1 VLHLRT
7 LGALDLR
14 TSEGASVG
22 ILLAQPRSSGL
33 LIYLL
38 LARPGA
44 YVTRDTLC
52 AMFWPDAD
60 DEHARGA
67 LSQALTRI
75 RRAAGEAVLE
85 PRGRSELRVVPGAVG
100 CDVLAFEEAVKAG
113 DTAAALAL
121 YAGPFLAGFHV
132 PSAPGF
138 EGWVEVERDRLRSL
152 AAGAAADLARQ
163 ELARGR
169 LAEAGR
175 AAARALGLAP
185 ESEAVAGD
193 LVRRLWDAGDR
204 AGALALYET
213 WATTMARQ
221 LELEPSPEL
230 QGLAAELR
238 AEGRAP
244 VMPSAPSASR
254 APEASVASDPGPV
267 PDPQPA
273 PDPRQRPG
281 PRGPGRWRPARRVAT
296 GTAAGALMLL
306 AGWALVH
313 VGIVTARFPVE
324 ATGGGD
330 MAFAARDW
338 LVVADF
344 DAPSVD
350 PALALA
356 FQTLLIRDVESAG
369 YASVVGGL
377 GALSKRALED
387 VLTRMRVPPDTRVD
401 AGLACEIA
409 EREGAAGVLAGRVL
423 PLGDDYVLAAFVLA
437 PGDCRELIRVS
448 TVAGFDQ
455 LSDAVAALSR
465 ELRTRLGESRSSIR
479 SSPPLPP
486 AAASYIQ
493 ALRAVSHYLSGPE
506 LWDDGGRGAAPL
518 LEALEV
524 EPDLSV
530 AHFLLALHYQRLGW
544 YAQAVPHLLR
554 AYELRSQLPRQ
565 GRLGMEALHQR
576 YIQSDPRASVATVET
591 IIADHPAIADA
602 TIPFLADLA
611 LWTEEWDRALDV
623 SLAYLRRG
631 ASGFSA
637 HVAYTRAI
645 AAAWALGRV
654 ELADSLHGVLVRATA
669 AAGSSPERSLVLLHH
684 LRHRDWRGAEAL
696 CADHLDWDRC
706 GHLYLARGR
715 LAAAEAVFG
724 RILADGAARPVGN
737 DRRQPWDLSAAVA
750 GLVHLEL
757 LRGRPDSAWSV
768 LQRTDRSLPMVGPA
782 RAGMHLSRFLFCAA
796 SVGLDRS
803 TELPECAIEQEDRA
817 TWDAD
822 PSFAV
827 VLRSGAWSYRLLA
840 VRALERGDPTV
851 ALEYVR
857 AAVRGNFGGS
867 GLVDHLIQGL
877 AFDALDRPDSAL
889 VHYLAATRIEKD
901 GGFPTAAAVL
911 FPLAPIHRRIGE
923 LAEAAGDP
931 ATAARHYG
939 AFLELWADA
948 DPELQPQV
956 RAIRERLARRGRRS
970 WTTFVVPG
978 RPEGPG
984 RSDSSPGE
992 DSLEPQ

>member
-1 VLHLRT
+1 V
-7 LGALDLR
+7 
-14 TSEGASVG
+14 
-22 ILLAQPRSSGL
+22 
-33 LIYLL
+33 
-38 LARPGA
+38 
-44 YVTRDTLC
+44 
-52 AMFWPDAD
+52 
-60 DEHARGA
+60 
-67 LSQALTRI
+67 
-75 RRAAGEAVLE
+75 
-85 PRGRSELRVVPGAVG
+85 
-100 CDVLAFEEAVKAG
+100 
-113 DTAAALAL
+113 
-121 YAGPFLAGFHV
+121 
-132 PSAPGF
+132 
-138 EGWVEVERDRLRSL
+138 
-152 AAGAAADLARQ
+152 DLARQ

-169 LAEAGR
+169 LAEARR

-185 ESEAVAGD
+185 EREAVACD

-213 WATTMARQ
+213 WAATLVRE

-238 AEGRAP
+238 AEGRTP

-254 APEASVASDPGPV
+254 APEALLADDPRPMPG
-267 PDPQPA
+267 PQPA
-273 PDPRQRPG
+273 PGPRQPPG
-281 PRGPGRWRPARRVAT
+281 PRGPGRWWAARRVAT
-296 GTAAGALMLL
+296 GTAAGALLLL

-313 VGIVTARFPVE
+313 LGMVTARFPVE
-324 ATGGGD
+324 ATGGVD

-387 VLTRMRVPPDTRVD
+387 VLTRMRLPPDTRVD
-401 AGLACEIA
+401 PGLACEIA

-423 PLGDDYVLAAFVLA
+423 PLGGDYVLAALVLA

-455 LSDAVAALSR
+455 LSDAVAVLSR

-486 AAASYIQ
+486 AAASYIE

-506 LWDDGGRGAAPL
+506 LWDDEGRGAAPL

-524 EPDLSV
+524 EPELSV

-591 IIADHPAIADA
+591 LIADHPAIADA

-637 HVAYTRAI
+637 HVAFTRAI
-645 AAAWALGRV
+645 TAAWALGRV
-654 ELADSLHGVLVRATA
+654 DLADSLHGVLVRATA
-669 AAGSSPERSLVLLHH
+669 AAGSSPERGLVLLHH

-696 CADHLDWDRC
+696 CAGHPDWDRC

-724 RILADGAARPVGN
+724 RILAESARPDGN
-737 DRRQPWDLSAAVA
+737 ARRQPWDLPAAVA

-757 LRGRPDSAWSV
+757 LRGRPDSAWSA
-768 LQRTDRSLPMVGPA
+768 LQRADRALPMAGPA

-796 SVGLDRS
+796 AIGLDRS
-803 TELPECAIEQEDRA
+803 IELPECAIEQEDRA
-817 TWDAD
+817 AWDAD

-840 VRALERGDPTV
+840 ARALERRDPTA
-851 ALEYVR
+851 ALEHVR
-857 AAVRGNFGGS
+857 AAVRSNFGGS
-867 GLVDHLIQGL
+867 GLVDHLMQGL

-889 VHYLAATRIEKD
+889 VHYLAASRIEKD

-923 LAEAAGDP
+923 LAEAAGDA
-931 ATAARHYG
+931 ATAATHYG

-956 RAIRERLARRGRRS
+956 RAVRERMARRGRRS
-970 WTTFVVPG
+970 
-978 RPEGPG
+978 
-984 RSDSSPGE
+984 
-992 DSLEPQ
+992 